1 MDVSKCLGDSSLP
14 LETSL
19 VLQHTARVIRAAPG
33 ARGNSD
39 AGGFNGSDGIEVS
52 PIEEKRG
59 GHVLLVL
66 YYLVNIQDVKH
77 VQNGIVAADGVRS
90 CFRAWLTES

>member
-1 MDVSKCLGDSSLP
+1 M
-14 LETSL
+14 SL

-39 AGGFNGSDGIEVS
+39 AGGFSGSDGIEVS
-52 PIEEKRG
+52 PIEERRG

-66 YYLVNIQDVKH
+66 YYLVNIQDLKH
-77 VQNGIVAADGVRS
+77 VQNGIVAAGEVSS
-90 CFRAWLTES
+90 CLRAWLT